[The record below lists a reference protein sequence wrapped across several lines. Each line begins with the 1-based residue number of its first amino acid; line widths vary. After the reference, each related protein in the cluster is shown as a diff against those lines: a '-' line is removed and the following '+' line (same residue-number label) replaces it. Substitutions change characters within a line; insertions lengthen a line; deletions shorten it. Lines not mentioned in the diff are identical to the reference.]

1 MPQLDKLLKFL
12 SDKGGS
18 DLHMLAGLPPK
29 VRMHG
34 QLEVINQPV
43 MTQEMMS
50 EWLAEVC
57 TPRLWNRFLE
67 QRDLDFAYSL
77 EGVAR
82 FRCNFFNHQNGLGA
96 VFRVIPTQIKT
107 IEELNLKPVILEFAK
122 LTSGLVL
129 VTGPT
134 GSGKST
140 TLAALIDFINTNYKK
155 HIITIED
162 PVEFT
167 HRNKKSVIIHRE
179 VGADTPTFA
188 DALRAATRQ
197 DPDVVLIGEMRDTE
211 TIGQAISAAEMGVLV
226 FGTLHTNNAAKT
238 VDRIIEVFP
247 ADQQQQVRTQLAQ
260 SLKGV
265 VSQLLCRAVDGK
277 GRIACNEILIGN
289 SALANAIREGAV
301 SKILSIIEGS
311 RGVGMQLMDDALLEN
326 LRAARIT
333 PEEAY
338 LKAQDKKT
346 FEPFLRRTAGDM
358 N

>member
-1 MPQLDKLLKFL
+1 MPQIDKLLKFL
-12 SDKGGS
+12 SDRGGS
-18 DLHMLAGLPPK
+18 DLHLLAGLPPK
-29 VRMHG
+29 MRLHG
-34 QLEVINQPV
+34 HLEVLNHPV
-43 MTQEMMS
+43 MTQELLG

-57 TPRLWNRFLE
+57 APRLWNRFME
-67 QRDLDFAYSL
+67 QKDLDFAYAL
-77 EGVAR
+77 ESVAR

-96 VFRVIPTQIKT
+96 VFRVIPTEIKS
-107 IEELNLKPVILEFAK
+107 IEELNLKPVLLEFAK

-140 TLAALIDFINTNYKK
+140 TLAALIDFVNTNYRK
-155 HIITIED
+155 HIITVED

-167 HRNKKSVIIHRE
+167 HRNKKSVIVHRE

-197 DPDVVLIGEMRDTE
+197 DPDGVLIGEMRDPE
-211 TIGQAISAAEMGVLV
+211 TIGMAISAAEMGILV

-265 VSQLLCRAVDGK
+265 ISQLLCRTVDGK
-277 GRIACNEILIGN
+277 GRIACNEVLIGTP
-289 SALANAIREGAV
+289 ALANAIREGAV
-301 SKILSIIEGS
+301 SKILSIIESG
-311 RGVGMQLMDDALLEN
+311 RGTGMQLMDDALLEN
-326 LRAARIT
+326 LRAGRIT

-346 FEPFLRRTAGDM
+346 FEPFVRRAPEM